1 MRDFAVTPKLLS
13 TMAGQVGFERFRL
26 TERYVVES
34 VVCRGGTVMPQPL
47 GRITRLEQ
55 FLDFCAEHDYE
66 VEDCRPDPEEPA
78 WVVDWTVK
86 YAGA

>member
-34 VVCRGGTVMPQPL
+34 VVCRGGTVDAPA
-47 GRITRLEQ
+47 TRQ
-55 FLDFCAEHDYE
+55 DH
-66 VEDCRPDPEEPA
+66 PA
-78 WVVDWTVK
+78 
-86 YAGA
+86 